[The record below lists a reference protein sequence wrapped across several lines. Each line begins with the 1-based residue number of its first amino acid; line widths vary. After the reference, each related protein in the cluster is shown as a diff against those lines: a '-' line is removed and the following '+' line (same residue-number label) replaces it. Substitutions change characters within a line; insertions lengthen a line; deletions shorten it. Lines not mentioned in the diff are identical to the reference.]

1 MKIDE
6 YIDFLLAYN
15 EKVNLVSK
23 KSNHETIKTL
33 ISESLL
39 LKKHLS
45 TSLII
50 DAGSGGGLLGI
61 PLAISLPEKRIVLIE
76 TIQKKF
82 KFLQLAIEE
91 LALKNTTAWG
101 GTIQE
106 YMQRK
111 NDNSGSI
118 VSRGFPHN
126 EILADYVIKQA
137 VKELLLITAP
147 AKIAKIKIKVANIQQ
162 NSYNV
167 PLRDNLIIFKMENV
181 SRET

>member
-1 MKIDE
+1 
-6 YIDFLLAYN
+6 
-15 EKVNLVSK
+15 
-23 KSNHETIKTL
+23 
-33 ISESLL
+33 
-39 LKKHLS
+39 
-45 TSLII
+45 
-50 DAGSGGGLLGI
+50 
-61 PLAISLPEKRIVLIE
+61 
-76 TIQKKF
+76 
-82 KFLQLAIEE
+82 
-91 LALKNTTAWG
+91 
-101 GTIQE
+101 
-106 YMQRK
+106 MQRK

>member
-6 YIDFLLAYN
+6 YVDFLLAYN

-23 KSNHETIKTL
+23 KSNRETINAL

-45 TSLII
+45 TTLII

-61 PLAISLPEKRIVLIE
+61 PLAISFPEKSIVLIE
-76 TIQKKF
+76 SIQKKF
-82 KFLQLAIEE
+82 KFLQLAIDE
-91 LALKNTTAWG
+91 LALKNVTAWG
-101 GTIQE
+101 GAIQE

-111 NDNSGSI
+111 KDNMGSI
-118 VSRGFPHN
+118 VSRGFPYN
-126 EILADYVIKQA
+126 EILAEYVIKKA

-147 AKIAKIKIKVANIQQ
+147 AKIAKIKIKVANIRQ